1 MLDDAPCYVC
11 EGKARKEAALQSLLE
26 QKAIRECALRML
38 LKEKAVREQAHRLL
52 LERKVVRERTLRLLL
67 LHIIM
72 KEHNQH
78 EDFYAMTMKDETL
91 SLYLQSERLRTVRNR
106 AK

>member
-1 MLDDAPCYVC
+1 
-11 EGKARKEAALQSLLE
+11 LE
-26 QKAIRECALRML
+26 QKAIRECALRL
-38 LKEKAVREQAHRLL
+38 LFEPKMVREP
-52 LERKVVRERTLRLLL
+52 TLRLLL

-78 EDFYAMTMKDETL
+78 EDFYAMAMKDETL
-91 SLYLQSERLRTVRNR
+91 SLYLQAERLRTVRNR